1 MFCSLGPFVLGD
13 HLFNTRT
20 GSVFRVTD
28 KNSNVYAVKVFTY
41 SDEQKGGHKE
51 RRLFDYANERSTM
64 VSLTN
69 AACPELLKALAE
81 KSRQGESI
89 RCENHHIQLVLGLDV
104 PVVDVEGAKISPI
117 KTRKMRLLSSN
128 GEETD
133 RRLDFSM
140 NTLVPYMAGGRLGD
154 LVSRIP
160 KYQSMVVRY
169 PLYVDVA
176 PQMVD
181 AVRFMHAQ
189 HIVHLGIQASTI
201 LCSSVNCEEAV
212 LADPS
217 TAWNGAKNTSSPY
230 SNELMQQSVRF
241 SQFVKKDKEQS
252 EVSRIF
258 SSYLNQSSSSS
269 WSSLSDEERWEGTL
283 KVDWYGLGGALFYV
297 LAGLRPVAE
306 DRSGANSHDAAEFI
320 YKALQS
326 QQLLRKVHS
335 VEAQSALAKIRDQ
348 VAEGLLL
355 VDGLL
360 QADRS
365 KRISFDEKISTVDQ
379 LVRTKNSLR
388 SSSKALMSA
397 LQVDKD
403 QKKKKNKSCES
414 FITESPKQSQ
424 TLATLPVQD
433 ISNLPAFIQDICQ

>member
-1 MFCSLGPFVLGD
+1 M
-13 HLFNTRT
+13 
-20 GSVFRVTD
+20 TD
-28 KNSNVYAVKVFTY
+28 RNSNVYAVKVFTY
-41 SDEQKGGHKE
+41 SDDQKGGHKE
-51 RRLFDYANERSTM
+51 RRLFDYANERSTI
-64 VSLTN
+64 VSLTQ
-69 AACPELLKALAE
+69 AGCPELLKALGD
-81 KSRQGESI
+81 KSKQGKSVT
-89 RCENHHIQLVLGLDV
+89 CANHHIQLVLGLDV
-104 PVVDVEGAKISPI
+104 PVIDARGSSAVINL
-117 KTRKMRLLSSN
+117 RKMRILNSH
-128 GEETD
+128 GDETD
-133 RRLDFSM
+133 RMLDFSK

-154 LVSRIP
+154 LVSRVP

-189 HIVHLGIQASTI
+189 HVVHLGIQASTI
-201 LCSSVNCEEAV
+201 LCSSVNCEDAV

-217 TAWNGAKNTSSPY
+217 TAWNGEKGTVSPFG
-230 SNELMQQSVRF
+230 NELMQQSVRF
-241 SQFVKKDKEQS
+241 AQFVKNGSTTHDEQS

-258 SSYLNQSSSSS
+258 TSYLNQTSH
-269 WSSLSDEERWEGTL
+269 DWEGAM

-306 DRSGANSHDAAEFI
+306 DRAGANSHDAAEFI

-326 QQLLRKVHS
+326 KQLLQRIPS
-335 VEAQSALAKIRDQ
+335 QEGQEALSRIRDQ

-365 KRISFDEKISTVDQ
+365 KRISFDNQNGESLKIQ
-379 LVRTKNSLR
+379 TKNSLR

-397 LQVDKD
+397 LQVEEGKGS
-403 QKKKKNKSCES
+403 SCAS
-414 FITESPKQSQ
+414 FINESPKES
-424 TLATLPVQD
+424 ATLSNLPVKD
-433 ISNLPAFIQDICQ
+433 RHSLPAFIQGICQ